1 MPLPAAT
8 VGSLTATGDTV
19 LPPGN
24 FQVLIGGLPAACVGD
39 MVAGPFFNSGP
50 AFIIS
55 GNLTVLVG
63 GRPLSKSNL
72 YGSWIDGYFIRSSP
86 RFFSNYYWS
95 NECFGL
101 NYQH

>member
-1 MPLPAAT
+1 MPLPVAT
-8 VGSLTATGDTV
+8 VGSLTASGDTV

-63 GRPLSKSNL
+63 GRPLARVTSMVAGL
-72 YGSWIDGYFIRSSP
+72 TATLLGPVPVSSP
-86 RFFSNYYWS
+86 IITGAMNV
-95 NECFGL
+95 L
-101 NYQH
+101 A